1 MADLKTYRM
10 LIDGQFVEAA
20 DGARLDSINPA
31 TGEVWATFPAAGAG
45 DVDRAVRAAH
55 RAMTEGP
62 WAKLT
67 ATQRGKLV
75 RRLGDLVAEHADAM
89 AEVETTDTGKLLR
102 ETRGQIKYV
111 AEYYHYFAG
120 LADKIE
126 GATLPIDKPDMLVMT
141 LREPIGVVAAVI
153 PWNSQLF
160 LTAGKLGPALAAGNA
175 VVIKASEHGPASL
188 LEFALLIE
196 QAGIPPGVVNVIT
209 GLGEP
214 CGRAL
219 TAHQLVARIA
229 FTGGPETA
237 RHIVRNSAEN
247 FAHVTLELGG
257 KSPVIAFADA
267 DLDNAANGV
276 VAGIFGA
283 SGQSCVAGSRLLVED
298 SLYEPLVG
306 RIVERARQ
314 IKIGDPLDP
323 ATEMGPLCTRG
334 QFDRIQDVVAKTA
347 AQGGRVIHGGARP
360 AHLNRG
366 WFYAPTVIDCS
377 TGHLPSA
384 EQELFGPV
392 LSVLRFKDE
401 DDAVRLANDS
411 GYGLAAG
418 IFTRDGARALRVMKR
433 LRSGIVW
440 VNTYRAVSPIAPF
453 GGYGLSGYGRE
464 GGVESVL
471 DYTRTKSAW
480 LNLSSQPMADPFVLR

>member
-1 MADLKTYRM
+1 MGELKSYRM
-10 LIDGQFVEAA
+10 LIDGALVDAA
-20 DGARLDSINPA
+20 DGARLESVNPA
-31 TGEVWATFPAAGAG
+31 TGETWASFPAAGTA

-67 ATQRGKLV
+67 ATQRGKLI
-75 RRLGDLVAEHADAM
+75 RRLGDLVAEQADTM
-89 AEVETTDTGKLLR
+89 AQVETTDTGKLLR

-111 AEYYHYFAG
+111 AEYYYYFAG

-141 LREPIGVVAAVI
+141 LREPIGVVAAII

-175 VVIKASEHGPASL
+175 AVIKASEHGPASL
-188 LEFALLIE
+188 LEFAQLIE

-209 GLGEP
+209 GLGDP
-214 CGRAL
+214 CGKAL
-219 TAHQLVARIA
+219 TSHPLVARIA

-237 RHIVRNSAEN
+237 RHVIRNSAHN

-267 DLDNAANGV
+267 DLDNAVNSV

-298 SLYEPLVG
+298 GMYEPLVG
-306 RIVERARQ
+306 RIAARAKT

-334 QFDRIQDVVAKTA
+334 QFDRIQEVVAKTVA
-347 AQGGRVIHGGARP
+347 EGGRLVLGGARP

-366 WFYAPTVIDCS
+366 WFFGPTIIDCPS
-377 TGHLPSA
+377 GRLPSA

-392 LSVLRFKDE
+392 LSVLRFEGEDE
-401 DDAVRLANDS
+401 AVRLANDT

-418 IFTRDGARALRVMKR
+418 VFSRDGAKALRVMKR
-433 LRSGIVW
+433 LRAGIVW
-440 VNTYRAVSPIAPF
+440 VNTYRAVSPMAPF

-464 GGVESVL
+464 GGLDSVL

-480 LNLSSQPMADPFVLR
+480 LNLSSQPMADPFVMR